1 MTERASSAEPW
12 LGRAACL
19 VGGEWR
25 IPDGPALPV
34 IDPYTEQPIGET
46 AEAGPVL
53 TAEAVSR
60 AAAAYPAWERTSP
73 ADRAD
78 LLDRLADSL
87 EARAG
92 ELAALITREMGMPAA
107 LATASQGELPPR
119 VLRAFATS
127 ARAFAWTEKIDGA
140 QLHRIPLGV
149 VAAITPWNMPAHQI
163 IAKVGAAL
171 AAGNTV
177 VLKPS
182 EATPFDANLIAAAAL
197 EAGFPPGV
205 LNVVHGTGP
214 ATGQALV
221 TDPRVGHVSFTGS
234 VPAGQ
239 TVAALAA
246 GHTAST
252 TLELGG
258 KSAAV
263 LLPDADLAHAV
274 GAAVKSGL
282 VNSGQACNATTRI
295 VVPRSALADV
305 GDLVLDALDTVVAGD
320 PRDPATTFGPLA
332 SARQRDRV
340 RHLLDTAGDDRAVTP
355 RLALLPARGYFL
367 EPRVYFGL
375 DARHPLVRQEVFG
388 PVLVVQSYADETD
401 ATDVANDSDFG
412 LSAEVWSADPD
423 RAEAFARTLRVG
435 QVKINGVRTRE
446 RPGVPFGGFKASGY
460 GRELGAEGIAA
471 LTAVQAVLR

>member
-1 MTERASSAEPW
+1 MAEQW

-25 IPDGPALPV
+25 TPDGPAIPV
-34 IDPYTEQPIGET
+34 VDPYTEQPIGET
-46 AEAGPVL
+46 AEAGPSL
-53 TAEAVSR
+53 TAEAVT
-60 AAAAYPAWERTSP
+60 AADAALPEWERTGP

-78 LLDRLADSL
+78 LLDRLADLL

-92 ELAALITREMGMPAA
+92 ELAALITREMGMPAT
-107 LATASQGELPPR
+107 LAAASQGDLPPR
-119 VLRAFATS
+119 VLRAFAT
-127 ARAFAWTEKIDGA
+127 ATRAFGWTEKIDGA
-140 QLHRIPLGV
+140 QLHRVPLGV
-149 VAAITPWNMPAHQI
+149 VGAITPWNMPAHQI

-205 LNVVHGTGP
+205 FSVVQGTGP
-214 ATGQALV
+214 VTGEALV
-221 TDPRVGHVSFTGS
+221 ADPRVSHVSFTGS

-239 TVAALAA
+239 AVAALAA

-263 LLPDADLAHAV
+263 LLPDADLARAV
-274 GAAVKSGL
+274 PAAVKSGL

-305 GDLVLDALDTVVAGD
+305 EALVIDALDAVVAGD
-320 PRDPATTFGPLA
+320 PRDPVTTFGPLA
-332 SARQRDRV
+332 SARQRERV

-355 RLALLPARGYFL
+355 PLQLLPSHGFFVG
-367 EPRVYFGL
+367 PRVYFGL

-388 PVLVVQSYADETD
+388 PVLVVQPYTDEAD
-401 ATDVANDSDFG
+401 ATAVANDSDFG

-423 RAEAFARTLRVG
+423 RAESFARTLRVG

-446 RPGVPFGGFKASGY
+446 RLGVPFGGRKNSGY
-460 GRELGAEGIAA
+460 GRELGAEGIAD